1 MNWIG
6 ISPEQ
11 GPKIS
16 VPFRFYLLAHIN
28 ILLLICLI
36 IFMFDVPSFDLI
48 HHKTLILFHAFSI
61 GFLLL
66 IIFGSLFQMLPVVV
80 GVVIQ
85 YSEFLSL
92 SLIFL
97 FYLIFFIF
105 YQYFTF
111 FDHPGFFVLLLSL
124 MILLL
129 IFYFIIPLAKKTTK
143 DNIGF
148 LLSIASFIISLILIL
163 FYFINLFIN
172 LIDLDLFHIIRIYAF
187 VMFVGFIQQLIVT
200 VSFQVIPMF
209 YVSKPYPKYIKYF
222 LNYGYSVLI
231 LIIIFFQH
239 RILLV
244 LYVILNL
251 IYIFF
256 TSKVILERTRKIIDT
271 TILFFGLGILL
282 LLIFSLALIFEHF
295 TENHLGKLILIFVGF
310 ILSFIYGMLYKI
322 IPFLCWFHLQSTK
335 NRIMFDFLS
344 KNKNHRISSIQF
356 YMSDFSK
363 KNLEYL
369 QLFLFITLM
378 ILILFLNKFTKFN
391 IFLLLIYFI
400 NSFYQIL
407 FALYKYKK
415 LLNAIKIV

>member
-28 ILLLICLI
+28 ILLLNTLI
-36 IFMFDVPSFDLI
+36 IFKFNLPSLDLMQ
-48 HHKTLILFHAFSI
+48 HQTLILFHAFSI
-61 GFLLL
+61 GFLLF

-85 YSEFLSL
+85 HSEFLSMA
-92 SLIFL
+92 LILL
-97 FYLIFFIF
+97 FYMILFSF

-111 FDHPGFFVLLLSL
+111 FDYPGFFVLFLSL
-124 MILLL
+124 MILIL
-129 IFYFIIPLAKKTTK
+129 IFYFIVPLVKKITK

-148 LLSIASFIISLILIL
+148 LLSLISLLIGLILIL
-163 FYFINLFIN
+163 FYFINLSVN
-172 LIDLDLFHIIRIYAF
+172 LIDLDLIYIRRLHAI

-209 YVSKPYPKYIKYF
+209 YVSEPYPKYIKYL
-222 LNYGYSVLI
+222 LNYGYMALS
-231 LIIIFFQH
+231 LIIIFFSH

-244 LYVILNL
+244 LYLILNL

-256 TSKVILERTRKIIDT
+256 TSKVMLKRTRKLIDT
-271 TILFFGLGILL
+271 TILFFSLGILL
-282 LLIFSLALIFEHF
+282 LFLFSLALIFEDF
-295 TENHLGKLILIFVGF
+295 TENHLSKLILIFVGF

-335 NRIMFDFLS
+335 NRILFDSLS
-344 KNKNHRISSIQF
+344 KNKNHRIFSLQF

-369 QLFLFITLM
+369 QLVLFI
-378 ILILFLNKFTKFN
+378 IIILFLFFDILEKFN
-391 IFLLLIYFI
+391 LFLLLIYFI
-400 NSFYQIL
+400 NSLYIIL

-415 LLNAIKIV
+415 ILNKIIIL

>member
-28 ILLLICLI
+28 ILLLNTLI
-36 IFMFDVPSFDLI
+36 IFKFNLPSLDLMQ
-48 HHKTLILFHAFSI
+48 HQTLILFHAFSI
-61 GFLLL
+61 GFLLF

-85 YSEFLSL
+85 HSEFLSMA
-92 SLIFL
+92 LILL
-97 FYLIFFIF
+97 FYMILFSF

-111 FDHPGFFVLLLSL
+111 FDYPGFFVLFLSL
-124 MILLL
+124 MILIL
-129 IFYFIIPLAKKTTK
+129 IFYFIVPLVKKITK

-148 LLSIASFIISLILIL
+148 LLSLISLLIGLILIL
-163 FYFINLFIN
+163 FYFINLSVN
-172 LIDLDLFHIIRIYAF
+172 LIDLDLIYIRRLHAI

-209 YVSKPYPKYIKYF
+209 YVSEPYPKYIKYL
-222 LNYGYSVLI
+222 LNYGYMALS
-231 LIIIFFQH
+231 LIIIFFSH

-244 LYVILNL
+244 LYLILNL

-256 TSKVILERTRKIIDT
+256 TSKVMLKRTRKLIDT
-271 TILFFGLGILL
+271 TILFFSLGILL
-282 LLIFSLALIFEHF
+282 LFLFSLALIFEDF
-295 TENHLGKLILIFVGF
+295 TENHLNKLILIFVGF

-335 NRIMFDFLS
+335 NRILFDSLS
-344 KNKNHRISSIQF
+344 KNKNHRIFSLQF

-369 QLFLFITLM
+369 QLVLFI
-378 ILILFLNKFTKFN
+378 IIILFLFFDILEKFN
-391 IFLLLIYFI
+391 LFLLLIYFI
-400 NSFYQIL
+400 NSLYIIL

-415 LLNAIKIV
+415 ILNKIIIL